1 MKKAIFIGSVG
12 CGKTTLCQRILNETV
27 KYEKT
32 QAVQFYAENSLV
44 DTPGEFTDNR
54 RLYSALSVSA
64 SDVDVVFLLQSAT
77 ETRQT
82 FAPGFGSMFSK
93 PIVGIVTKIDL
104 VDDQEKLDYAKKQLV
119 ASGARDV
126 VFVSAKENRG
136 IDQVKRILE

>member
-12 CGKTTLCQRILNETV
+12 CGKTTLCQRLLNETI

-32 QAVQFYAENSLV
+32 QAVQFYAKNALV

-64 SDVDVVFLLQSAT
+64 SDVDLVFLLQSAT
-77 ETRQT
+77 ELRQT

-104 VDDQEKLDYAKKQLV
+104 VTDEKKLSYVKEQLLS
-119 ASGARDV
+119 AGADKV
-126 VFVSAKENRG
+126 IFVSSKENKG
-136 IDQVKRILE
+136 IDQVREVLN

>member
-12 CGKTTLCQRILNETV
+12 CGKTTLCQRLLNETI

-32 QAVQFYAENSLV
+32 QAVQFYAKNSLI

-64 SDVDVVFLLQSAT
+64 SSVDLVFLLQSAI

-93 PIVGIVTKIDL
+93 PIVGIVTKVDL
-104 VDDQEKLDYAKKQLV
+104 VKDIQKLNYAKKQLI
-119 ASGARDV
+119 ASGASKV
-126 VFVSAKENRG
+126 IFVSAKENTG
-136 IDQVKRILE
+136 IDQVRKILE

>member
-12 CGKTTLCQRILNETV
+12 CGKTTLCQRILNETL

-32 QAVQFYAENSLV
+32 QAIQFYAQNSLI

-64 SDVDVVFLLQSAT
+64 SDVDIVFLLQSAV

-93 PIVGIVTKIDL
+93 PIIGIVTKIDL
-104 VDDQEKLDYAKKQLV
+104 VKEQKELDYAKEQLV
-119 ASGARDV
+119 ESGAREV
-126 VFVSAKENRG
+126 IFVSSKENKG
-136 IDQVKRILE
+136 IDQVKRVLE

>member
-12 CGKTTLCQRILNETV
+12 CGKTTLCQRLLHETIQ
-27 KYEKT
+27 YEKT

-64 SDVDVVFLLQSAT
+64 SDVDIIFLLQSAT

-104 VDDQEKLDYAKKQLV
+104 VEDHKKLEYAKSQLI
-119 ASGARDV
+119 ASGASKV
-126 VFVSAKENRG
+126 VFVSAKKNIG
-136 IDQVKRILE
+136 IEQVRKILE

>member
-1 MKKAIFIGSVG
+1 M
-12 CGKTTLCQRILNETV
+12 
-27 KYEKT
+27 
-32 QAVQFYAENSLV
+32 V

-54 RLYSALSVSA
+54 RLYSEISVSA